1 MLPPTEE
8 MELHRLLSAIDHAPP
23 AVSAADIMSLARRR
37 LRVRRT
43 VRRLAI
49 GAALAASALAA
60 APSSPLRRMVSRAVA
75 GSSTT
80 VERRAQPAVTP
91 AAERQSARGIAF
103 VPGPAVEIV
112 FRNAQPTGSFRVRID
127 TTAMVRVTHASGASR
142 FDVNARG
149 VSIDNDT
156 ADRGFDISVPRGVAR
171 ALVRVGSRVVFMKQH
186 SRISAAVERD
196 RSGSYLI
203 PFASSTS
210 VRKP

>member
-75 GSSTT
+75 GSSPT
-80 VERRAQPAVTP
+80 VERREPAVTP